1 MANTTKSVAIL
12 SLFVFL
18 QVWCAAGQVHDTPAV
33 MSVNGFEQ
41 GEEGGPATCDGQ
53 YHSDALFLV
62 SMTSKWY
69 GPGLRCGKKIGIRSS
84 DALYVEAMVVDE
96 CDTEN
101 GCGDNE
107 ISTSAAVWKFF
118 GLDTNVGEV
127 TVTWSDVN

>member
-1 MANTTKSVAIL
+1 MARTAKVVVIL
-12 SLFVFL
+12 VVLVFL
-18 QVWCAAGQVHDTPAV
+18 QVSHAAGQVHDVPAV
-33 MSVNGFEQ
+33 MSVNGFAK
-41 GEEGGPATCDGQ
+41 GEEGGPARCDGV
-53 YHSDALFLV
+53 YHSDALFFVAL
-62 SMTSKWY
+62 SSKWY
-69 GPGLRCGKKIGIRSS
+69 GTGLRCGKKIGIRSS